1 MYSWEQI
8 REIVNEF
15 IQNLEIE
22 RHPKDL
28 YIPITYTLSQSGKRV
43 RPVLF
48 LMAYNMYKDNVSDV
62 LYPAIAMET
71 YHNYTLIHD
80 DVMDCA
86 DIRRG
91 KPTVVA
97 KWGENAAILSGDTM
111 LVLAYEFI
119 AKSPDDKLR
128 GMLNLFTTTAKEIGE
143 GQQFDMEFE
152 TRDEVREEEYL
163 EMIRLKTSVLMAA
176 CLKMGGILA
185 GASESDLAN
194 LYAYGETMGMAFQLQ
209 DDMLD
214 AYGDVEV
221 FGKKIGGD
229 IVCNKK
235 TFLLIKAME
244 LASDEQRAVIK
255 EWMSKK
261 SFDEQEKIAAI
272 KAVYDELD
280 ICKVCQERINE
291 LFAKCDSYIDAVSV
305 PAERKVALKSF
316 VDSLLNRNL

>member
-62 LYPAIAMET
+62 LYPAVAMET

-316 VDSLLNRNL
+316 VDSLLYRNL

>member
-15 IQNLEIE
+15 IRNLEIE

-62 LYPAIAMET
+62 LYPAVAMET